1 ETNDEDQNNNNN
13 NRGNNKNDHE
23 TKTSKFIYSP
33 EEKKLLR
40 KINLTT
46 IPFICTVAFLQYLD
60 KISLNYSV
68 AMGLYEDTNTTS
80 GDLSWLGAIFY
91 LGYLLFQ
98 IPNQYF
104 LQRYSISK
112 YLGTCLILWGAVL
125 TCTSLAKNFHQLL
138 VLRFL
143 QGFFE
148 AAAYP
153 CLQLL
158 ISTVYRRSGGEQVTL
173 FGIMLCTNSFATT
186 IGGLIG
192 FGFLSLNG
200 INGLSGWKW
209 CMIILGSVTMIVGV
223 ITFLILPD
231 RAESRWYRLTAIEMD
246 IVEDRIRDNTIV
258 KSKIIKWNHIF
269 EALRE
274 ARFYCY
280 ILISFLTHLL
290 NGCVT
295 IFSTTIIKS
304 MGFSVSYIFTQ
315 FNINMESILLNIPT
329 GVTAILLVLLS
340 VYLSRRFDSNSYVGA
355 FMCCI
360 TFIGVLLLTVLPEGV
375 YMLIGIFLSNIGS
388 VSTLVLSSI
397 SNNVSGYT
405 KIVFYNGSY
414 LIAFCLGNFLGPL
427 LIFPHEAPRYLTGMS
442 IYMASMLISAILF
455 LYARWTCVR
464 DNRYR
469 QQLNAENKI
478 PSEQQTTSTID
489 KNQQGGD
496 LTDKQDLRFMY
507 RP

>member
-1 ETNDEDQNNNNN
+1 MESQTEKRQQENVFTLETNDEDQNINI
-13 NRGNNKNDHE
+13 NDGE
-23 TKTSKFIYSP
+23 IKKESKFIYTP
-33 EEKKLLR
+33 EEKRLLR

-46 IPFICTVAFLQYLD
+46 IPFICAITFLQYLD

-68 AMGLYEDTNTTS
+68 TMGFYEDTNTTP

-104 LQRYSISK
+104 LQRFSISK
-112 YLGTCLILWGAVL
+112 YLGTCLTLWGIVL

-138 VLRFL
+138 ILRFL

-158 ISTVYRRSGGEQVTL
+158 ISTVYRRSNGEQVTL
-173 FGIMLCTNSFATT
+173 FGIMLCTNDFGTA

-200 INGLSGWKW
+200 VHGLSGWKW
-209 CMIILGSVTMIVGV
+209 CMTILGSITVIVGI

-231 RAESRWYRLTAIEMD
+231 RAKSRWYRLTTVEMD
-246 IVEDRIRDNTIV
+246 IVEDRIRDNTVV

-304 MGFSVSYIFTQ
+304 MGFS
-315 FNINMESILLNIPT
+315 NMESILLNIPT
-329 GVTAILLVLLS
+329 GVTAIILVTIS
-340 VYLSRRFDSNSYVGA
+340 VYLSRRFNANNYVGA

-360 TFIGVLLLTVLPEGV
+360 TFIGVLLLILLPEGG
-375 YMLIGIFLSNIGS
+375 YMLIGIFLATIDG
-388 VSTLVLSSI
+388 VSTIVLSSI

-405 KIVFYNGSY
+405 KKVFYNGSY
-414 LIAFCLGNFLGPL
+414 LVAYCLGNFTGPL
-427 LIFPHEAPRYLTGMS
+427 LIIPHEAPRYLTGMS
-442 IYMASMLISAILF
+442 TYMASMLISAILF
-455 LYARWTCVR
+455 LYARWSCVR

-469 QQLNAENKI
+469 QQLKNENAL
-478 PSEQQTTSTID
+478 PSFTID
-489 KNQQGGD
+489 GNQPID
-496 LTDKQDLRFMY
+496 LTDKEDLQFIY

>member
-1 ETNDEDQNNNNN
+1 MKKSISMESHTEKRQHGNDLILETNDEDPTNNNSD
-13 NRGNNKNDHE
+13 GEIK
-23 TKTSKFIYSP
+23 KQSKFIYTP
-33 EEKKLLR
+33 EEKRLLR

-46 IPFICTVAFLQYLD
+46 VPFICAITFLQYLD

-68 AMGLYEDTNTTS
+68 TMGFYEDTNTTS
-80 GDLSWLGAIFY
+80 RDLSWLGAIFY

-104 LQRYSISK
+104 LQRFSISK
-112 YLGTCLILWGAVL
+112 YLGTCLTLWGIVL
-125 TCTSLAKNFHQLL
+125 ICTSLAKNFHQLL
-138 VLRFL
+138 ILRFL

-173 FGIMLCTNSFATT
+173 FGIMLCTNDFGTA

-192 FGFLSLNG
+192 FGFLSLNDVNG
-200 INGLSGWKW
+200 ISGWKW
-209 CMIILGSVTMIVGV
+209 CMTILGSITVMVGI

-231 RAESRWYRLTAIEMD
+231 RAKSRWYRLTTVEMD
-246 IVEDRIRDNTIV
+246 IVEDRIRDNTVV
-258 KSKIIKWNHIF
+258 KSEIIKWNHIF

-274 ARFYCY
+274 A
-280 ILISFLTHLL
+280 
-290 NGCVT
+290 
-295 IFSTTIIKS
+295 STTIIKS
-304 MGFSVSYIFTQ
+304 MGFS
-315 FNINMESILLNIPT
+315 NMESILLNIPT
-329 GVTAILLVLLS
+329 GVTAIILVTIS
-340 VYLSRRFDSNSYVGA
+340 VYLSRRFNTNNYVGA

-360 TFIGVLLLTVLPEGV
+360 TFIGVLLLTLLPEGG
-375 YMLIGIFLSNIGS
+375 YMLIGIFLATIDG
-388 VSTLVLSSI
+388 VSTIVLSSI
-397 SNNVSGYT
+397 SSNVSGYT
-405 KIVFYNGSY
+405 KKVFYNGSY
-414 LIAFCLGNFLGPL
+414 LVAYCLGNFTGPL

-469 QQLNAENKI
+469 QQLKNENA
-478 PSEQQTTSTID
+478 SSTFTTD
-489 KNQQGGD
+489 GNQPID
-496 LTDKQDLRFMY
+496 LTDKEDLQFIY